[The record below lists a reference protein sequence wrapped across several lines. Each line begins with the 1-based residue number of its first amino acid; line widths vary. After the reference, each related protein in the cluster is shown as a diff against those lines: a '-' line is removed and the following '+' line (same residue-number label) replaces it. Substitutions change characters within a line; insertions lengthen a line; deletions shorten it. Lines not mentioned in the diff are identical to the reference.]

1 MDKGFLIQTGGS
13 LIAILALV
21 GLAAWAKIARP
32 LPPLD
37 EGAAR
42 RIMADEFPDVAPSA
56 VWLSGD
62 GRAAVARAG
71 ETALIVY
78 QAGDGYV
85 ARNLPWRDLS
95 AVRPAAG
102 RVDLR
107 LGDFTAPRARL
118 ALAEGASWP
127 PEAP

>member
-1 MDKGFLIQTGGS
+1 MEKGFLIQTGGS
-13 LIAILALV
+13 LVAILALV

-37 EGAAR
+37 EGEAR
-42 RIMADEFPDVAPSA
+42 RILADEFPDHPPSV
-56 VWLSGD
+56 VWVSGD
-62 GRAAVARAG
+62 GRGAVARAG

-78 QAGDGYV
+78 RAGDGYV
-85 ARNLPWRDLS
+85 ARSLPWREL
-95 AVRPAAG
+95 AMVRPAAG
-102 RVDLR
+102 RIDLR